1 MNSYTFTIKD
11 TYTSLRYNRCKF
23 LFLKGHGSMDIKIYE
38 YDAVVVGAGLAGL
51 AAAKELT
58 EAGKKTAVI
67 TKLHPLR
74 SHSGAA
80 QGGINAALH
89 KDDSTELHEFD
100 TVKGS
105 DYLADQ
111 DCVELMCTKAPETIR
126 WAERMGAV
134 FSRDEDGD
142 IAIRPFGGQSKPR
155 ACYAKDRTGLTLLQ
169 TIYEQADRA
178 GIEVFDEWY
187 AADLIYEDGKVSG
200 VVAYDIRNSQPAI
213 FNAKVTMFA
222 TGGHGRAYRFNSNAH
237 ANTGDSLSIVARH
250 GLPLEDME
258 FVQFHPS
265 GLGGSGVLISEAA
278 RGEGGRLFNSE
289 GERFM
294 TKYAP
299 NAMELASRDVVS
311 RAIMEEVRQGKGV
324 GKDGQ
329 SVNIDL
335 THLDPQIIL
344 TKLPELREL
353 AIAFQGQD
361 MLKEPIHIS
370 ATAHYSMGGIP
381 TNINCQVR
389 KSPTEMVEGF
399 YAAGECS
406 CVSVHGANR
415 LGANSVLEA
424 LLFGRHAGE
433 NMVKALNEGLSLRPA
448 RVSDADTMLAEMDT
462 LKTSNGKESVP
473 NLRETLQIGMTA
485 DAGVFRTKESLE
497 RQVALIDDLLAR
509 FKNIRI
515 DDKSNTFNTD
525 LQEAIELGHMLEFSK
540 FIVVGALER
549 EESRGGHFRED
560 FPTRDDVNFLKHT
573 YAYMDKEFN
582 ISTEWGE
589 VVLGKFEPKERTY

>member
-1 MNSYTFTIKD
+1 M
-11 TYTSLRYNRCKF
+11 
-23 LFLKGHGSMDIKIYE
+23 GIKIHE
-38 YDAVVVGAGLAGL
+38 YDAVIVGSGLAGL

-80 QGGINAALH
+80 QGGINAALG

-134 FSRDEDGD
+134 FSRDEEGD

-169 TIYEQADRA
+169 TIYEQAYRA

-187 AADLIYEDGKVSG
+187 CSDLIYKDGKVSG
-200 VVAYDIRNSQPAI
+200 VVAYDLRTSEPAI

-265 GLGGSGVLISEAA
+265 GLGSSGVLISEAA

-294 TKYAP
+294 SKYAP

-311 RAIMEEVRQGKGV
+311 RAIMEEVRQGRGV

-329 SVNIDL
+329 SVNLDL
-335 THLDPQIIL
+335 THLDPEIIL
-344 TKLPELREL
+344 TRLPELREL

-381 TNINCQVR
+381 TNINCQVQ
-389 KSPTEMVEGF
+389 KNAAGDLVEGF

-424 LLFGRHAGE
+424 LFFGRHAGE
-433 NMVKALNEGLSLRPA
+433 NMVKALDEGVELRPA
-448 RVSDADTMLAEMDT
+448 TEEDAQATINEMNT
-462 LKTSNGKESVP
+462 LLTSNGKERVAD
-473 NLRETLQIGMTA
+473 LRAELQAGMTA
-485 DAGVFRTKESLE
+485 DAGVFRSKESLE
-497 RQVALIDDLLAR
+497 RQLKLIDELLVR
-509 FKNIRI
+509 FKDIRI
-515 DDKSNTFNTD
+515 DDKSKTFNTD
-525 LQEAIELGHMLEFSK
+525 LQEATELGHMLEFSK
-540 FIVVGALER
+540 FIVYGALIR
-549 EESRGGHFRED
+549 EESRGGHYRED
-560 FPTRDDVNFLKHT
+560 FTERDDEKFLKHT
-573 YAYMDKEFN
+573 YAYMDKDYN
-582 ISTEWGE
+582 LTHEWGE
-589 VVLGKFEPKERTY
+589 VVIGKFEPMERKY

>member
-1 MNSYTFTIKD
+1 MNTNSD
-11 TYTSLRYNRCKF
+11 V
-23 LFLKGHGSMDIKIYE
+23 KIYE
-38 YDAVVVGAGLAGL
+38 YDAVIVGAGLAGL

-58 EAGKKTAVI
+58 AAGKRTAVI

-80 QGGINAALH
+80 QGGINAALG

-111 DCVELMCTKAPETIR
+111 DAVELMCTKAPETIR

-134 FSRDEDGD
+134 FSRDEEGD

-155 ACYAKDRTGLTLLQ
+155 ACYAKDRTGLAVLQ
-169 TIYEQADRA
+169 AIYEQAFRE

-187 AADLIYEDGKVSG
+187 AADLLYKDGKAYGVS
-200 VVAYDIRNSQPAI
+200 AFNIRDSQPAI
-213 FNAKVTMFA
+213 FNAKVVMFA
-222 TGGHGRAYRFNSNAH
+222 TGGHARAYRFNSNAH

-278 RGEGGRLFNSE
+278 RGEGGRLYNSE

-294 TKYAP
+294 SKYAP

-311 RAIMEEVRQGKGV
+311 RAIMEEVRQGRGV

-335 THLDPQIIL
+335 THLDPEIIL
-344 TKLPELREL
+344 TRLPELREL

-381 TNINCQVR
+381 TNIDCQVQ
-389 KSPTEMVEGF
+389 KNAEGDLVEGF

-433 NMVKALNEGLSLRPA
+433 NMVKALDEGVELHKA
-448 RVSDADTMLAEMDT
+448 TKADAEGMLEE
-462 LKTSNGKESVP
+462 LHRIKTSNGTERVAD
-473 NLRETLQIGMTA
+473 LRTELQNGMTA
-485 DAGVFRTKESLE
+485 NAGVFRTKESLE
-497 RQVALIDDLLAR
+497 KQIKLIDSLLKR
-509 FKNIRI
+509 YKNIRI
-515 DDKSNTFNTD
+515 DDKSNTFNTE
-525 LQEAIELGHMLEFSK
+525 LQEALELGHMLEFSK

-560 FPTRDDVNFLKHT
+560 FPTRDDERFLKHT
-573 YAYMDKEFN
+573 YAYMDKDYN
-582 ISTEWGE
+582 ITTEWGE
-589 VVLGKFEPKERTY
+589 VTLGKFEPKERTY

>member
-1 MNSYTFTIKD
+1 MIKANCKQKDIDTMSKNS
-11 TYTSLRYNRCKF
+11 
-23 LFLKGHGSMDIKIYE
+23 DIKIYE
-38 YDAVVVGAGLAGL
+38 YDAVIVGSGLAGL

-80 QGGINAALH
+80 QGGINAALG
-89 KDDSTELHEFD
+89 KEDSTELHEFD

-111 DCVELMCTKAPETIR
+111 DCVELMCSKAPETIR

-134 FSRDEDGD
+134 FSRDEEGD
-142 IAIRPFGGQSKPR
+142 IAIRPFGGQSQPR

-187 AADLIYEDGKVSG
+187 AGDIIYEDGKVSG
-200 VVAYDIRNSQPAI
+200 VVAYNIKDSEVAI

-222 TGGHGRAYRFNSNAH
+222 TGGNGRLFRFNSNAH

-294 TKYAP
+294 SKYAA

-311 RAIMEEVRQGKGV
+311 RAIMEEVRQGRGV

-329 SVNIDL
+329 SVNLDL
-335 THLDPQIIL
+335 THLDPEIIL
-344 TKLPELREL
+344 TRLPELREL

-389 KSPTEMVEGF
+389 KTPTEMVEGF
-399 YAAGECS
+399 YAAGECA

-424 LLFGRHAGE
+424 MLFGRHAGE
-433 NMVKALNEGLSLRPA
+433 NMIKTLDEGITLRKAT
-448 RVSDADTMLAEMDT
+448 VSDANRFVSEMNKI
-462 LKTSNGKESVP
+462 KTSNGVETIP
-473 NLRETLQIGMTA
+473 GLRVELQNGMTA
-485 DAGVFRTKESLE
+485 NAGVFRTKESLE
-497 RQVALIDDLLAR
+497 RQLAVIDDLLVR
-509 FKNIRI
+509 FNNVRI

-525 LQEAIELGHMLEFSK
+525 LQEALELGHMIESSK
-540 FIVVGALER
+540 VVVVGALNR
-549 EESRGGHFRED
+549 EESRGGHYRED
-560 FPTRDDVNFLKHT
+560 FPTRDDEKFMKHT
-573 YAYMDKEFN
+573 YAYMDEAFN
-582 ISTEWGE
+582 VRTEWGT
-589 VVLGKFEPKERTY
+589 VVQGKFEPMERKY

>member
-1 MNSYTFTIKD
+1 MND
-11 TYTSLRYNRCKF
+11 TS
-23 LFLKGHGSMDIKIYE
+23 DVKIYE
-38 YDAVVVGAGLAGL
+38 YDAVIVGSGLAGL

-89 KDDSTELHEFD
+89 PDDSTELHEFD

-134 FSRDEDGD
+134 FSRDEKGD

-155 ACYAKDRTGLTLLQ
+155 ACYAKDRTGLAVLQ
-169 TIYEQADRA
+169 AIYEQAHRA

-187 AADLIYEDGKVSG
+187 ASDIIYEDGKVSG
-200 VVAYDIRNSQPAI
+200 VAAYDIRNSQPAI

-311 RAIMEEVRQGKGV
+311 RAIMEEVRQGRGV

-335 THLDPQIIL
+335 THLDPEIIL
-344 TKLPELREL
+344 TRLPELREL

-361 MLKEPIHIS
+361 MLKEAIHIS

-381 TNINCQVR
+381 TNIDCQVQ
-389 KSPTEMVEGF
+389 KNAEGDLVEGF

-433 NMVKALNEGLSLRPA
+433 NMIKKLDEGIELRKAS
-448 RVSDADTMLAEMDT
+448 VSDADTMLAEMKK
-462 LKTSNGKESVP
+462 LKTSNGKERVP
-473 NLRETLQIGMTA
+473 ALRTELQDGMTLN
-485 DAGVFRTKESLE
+485 AGVFRTKESLE
-497 RQVALIDDLLAR
+497 KQIKLIDRLLKR
-509 FKNIRI
+509 FNNIRI
-515 DDKSNTFNTD
+515 DDKSETFNTD

-540 FIVVGALER
+540 FIVDGALNR
-549 EESRGGHFRED
+549 EESRGGHYRED
-560 FPTRDDVNFLKHT
+560 FPTRDDKNFLKHT
-573 YAYMDKEFN
+573 YATMDKDFN
-582 ISTEWGE
+582 LTHEWGK

>member
-1 MNSYTFTIKD
+1 
-11 TYTSLRYNRCKF
+11 
-23 LFLKGHGSMDIKIYE
+23 
-38 YDAVVVGAGLAGL
+38 
-51 AAAKELT
+51 
-58 EAGKKTAVI
+58 
-67 TKLHPLR
+67 
-74 SHSGAA
+74 
-80 QGGINAALH
+80 
-89 KDDSTELHEFD
+89 
-100 TVKGS
+100 
-105 DYLADQ
+105 
-111 DCVELMCTKAPETIR
+111 
-126 WAERMGAV
+126 
-134 FSRDEDGD
+134 
-142 IAIRPFGGQSKPR
+142 
-155 ACYAKDRTGLTLLQ
+155 
-169 TIYEQADRA
+169 
-178 GIEVFDEWY
+178 
-187 AADLIYEDGKVSG
+187 
-200 VVAYDIRNSQPAI
+200 
-213 FNAKVTMFA
+213 MFA
-222 TGGHGRAYRFNSNAH
+222 TGGHARAYRFNSNAH

-294 TKYAP
+294 SRYAP

-311 RAIMEEVRQGKGV
+311 RAIMQEVREGRGV

-344 TKLPELREL
+344 TRLPELREL

-381 TNINCQVR
+381 TNINCEVR
-389 KSPTEMVEGF
+389 KSPTEMTEGF

-433 NMVKALNEGLSLRPA
+433 NMVKKLNEGITLKKATPK
-448 RVSDADTMLAEMDT
+448 DAQRMLDEIET
-462 LKTSNGKESVP
+462 IKTSNGNESVSG
-473 NLRETLQIGMTA
+473 LRAELQSGMT
-485 DAGVFRTKESLE
+485 DNAGVFRTKKSLE
-497 RQVALIDDLLAR
+497 KQLKSIDSLLKR

-525 LQEAIELGHMLEFSK
+525 LQEALELGHMLEFSK
-540 FIVVGALER
+540 FIVYGALIR

-560 FPTRDDVNFLKHT
+560 FPQRDDKKFLKHT
-573 YAYMDKEFN
+573 YAYMDKEYN
-582 ISTEWGE
+582 ITTEWGD
-589 VVLGKFEPKERTY
+589 VVLGKFEPKERSY

>member
-1 MNSYTFTIKD
+1 
-11 TYTSLRYNRCKF
+11 
-23 LFLKGHGSMDIKIYE
+23 MDVKIYE
-38 YDAVVVGAGLAGL
+38 YDAVIVGAGLAGL

-80 QGGINAALH
+80 QGGINAALS

-111 DCVELMCTKAPETIR
+111 DAVELMCSKAPETIR

-134 FSRDEDGD
+134 FSRDKEGD

-169 TIYEQADRA
+169 TIYEQAFRA

-187 AADLIYEDGKVSG
+187 AGDLLYEDGKAYG
-200 VVAYDIRNSQPAI
+200 VVAYNIRNSKEVAI

-222 TGGHGRAYRFNSNAH
+222 TGGHARAYRFNSNAH
-237 ANTGDSLSIVARH
+237 ANTGDALSIVARH

-265 GLGGSGVLISEAA
+265 GLGGSGILISEAA
-278 RGEGGRLFNSE
+278 RGEGGRLYNSE

-294 TKYAP
+294 SKYAP

-324 GKDGQ
+324 GKDKQ

-335 THLDPQIIL
+335 THLDPEIIL
-344 TKLPELREL
+344 TRLPELREL

-381 TNINCQVR
+381 VNINCQVR
-389 KSPTEMVEGF
+389 KNSNELVEGF

-415 LGANSVLEA
+415 LGANSLLEA
-424 LLFGRHAGE
+424 LFFGRHAGE
-433 NMVKALNEGLSLRPA
+433 NMVKALDSGVELKKATKDDAKRFIDEFT
-448 RVSDADTMLAEMDT
+448 RV
-462 LKTSNGKESVP
+462 KTSNGKERVP
-473 NLRETLQIGMTA
+473 KLREELQNGMTA
-485 DAGVFRTKESLE
+485 DAGVFRSKESLE
-497 RQVALIDDLLAR
+497 RQLKLIDELIER
-509 FKNIRI
+509 YKNIRI
-515 DDKSNTFNTD
+515 DDKSDTFNTD
-525 LQEAIELGHMLEFSK
+525 LQEALELGHMLEFSK
-540 FIVVGALER
+540 FIVVGALNR
-549 EESRGGHFRED
+549 EESRGGHYRED
-560 FPTRDDVNFLKHT
+560 FPTRDDERFLKHT
-573 YAYMDKEFN
+573 YAYMDKDYN
-582 ISTEWGE
+582 INIEWGDI
-589 VVLGKFEPKERTY
+589 VLGKFEPMERKY

>member
-1 MNSYTFTIKD
+1 
-11 TYTSLRYNRCKF
+11 
-23 LFLKGHGSMDIKIYE
+23 MDVQIHN
-38 YDAVVVGAGLAGL
+38 YDVVIVGAGLAGL

-58 EAGKKTAVI
+58 TAGKKTAVI

-80 QGGINAALH
+80 QGGINAALGA
-89 KDDSTELHEFD
+89 DDSTELHEFD
-100 TVKGS
+100 TVKGG

-111 DCVELMCTKAPETIR
+111 DCVEFMCSRAPQTIR
-126 WAERMGAV
+126 WAEKMGAV
-134 FSRDEDGD
+134 FSRDEKGD

-169 TIYEQADRA
+169 TVYEQAHRA
-178 GIEVFDEWY
+178 GVEVFDEY
-187 AADLIYEDGKVSG
+187 YVADILYKDGKVSG
-200 VVAYDIRNSQPAI
+200 ISGYNIRDSKPVI
-213 FNAKVTMFA
+213 FNAKATMFA
-222 TGGHGRAYRFNSNAH
+222 TGGYGRAYKINSNAH
-237 ANTGDSLSIVARH
+237 ANTGDALSIVARH

-294 TKYAP
+294 SKYAP

-311 RAIMEEVRQGKGV
+311 RAITQEILEGRGV
-324 GKDGQ
+324 GENKD
-329 SVNIDL
+329 SVYIDL
-335 THLDPQIIL
+335 THLDPNIIM

-353 AIAFQGQD
+353 AIAFLGQD
-361 MLKEPIHIS
+361 MLKEPIEIA

-381 TNINCQVR
+381 VDRDCHVR
-389 KSPTEMVEGF
+389 KSPTELVDGF

-433 NMVKALNEGLSLRPA
+433 TIAKDLDDGKLSLRKA
-448 RVSDADTMLAEMDT
+448 TTSDADKMLEEFNRV
-462 LKTSNGKESVP
+462 KTSNGKERVP
-473 NLRETLQIGMTA
+473 ELREELQNSMTEN
-485 DAGVFRTKESLE
+485 AGVFRVEETLLKQRDILND
-497 RQVALIDDLLAR
+497 ILAR
-509 FKNIRI
+509 FDNIRI
-515 DDKSNTFNTD
+515 DDKSNLFNTD
-525 LQEAIELGHMLEFSK
+525 LQEAIELGHMIEFSR
-540 FIVVGALER
+540 FIVEGAIAR
-549 EESRGGHFRED
+549 KESRGAHYRED
-560 FPTRDDVNFLKHT
+560 YPTRDDENFMQHT
-573 YAYMDKEFN
+573 YLTLKEDN
-582 ISTEWGE
+582 SIAIEYAP
-589 VVLGKFEPKERTY
+589 VVQGKFEPIERTY

>member
-1 MNSYTFTIKD
+1 
-11 TYTSLRYNRCKF
+11 
-23 LFLKGHGSMDIKIYE
+23 MDVKIYQ
-38 YDAVVVGAGLAGL
+38 YDAVIVGAGLAGL
-51 AAAKELT
+51 AAARELT
-58 EAGKKTAVI
+58 AAGKKTAVI

-80 QGGINAALH
+80 QGGINAALGEG
-89 KDDSTELHEFD
+89 DSVELHEFD

-126 WAERMGAV
+126 WAEQMGAV
-134 FSRDEDGD
+134 FSRDDKGD

-169 TIYEQADRA
+169 TMYEQCVRENV
-178 GIEVFDEWY
+178 EVFDEWY
-187 AADLIYEDGKVSG
+187 AADIIYRDGKVSG
-200 VVAYDIRNSQPAI
+200 VVAFDIRNAKPAI
-213 FNAKVTMFA
+213 FNAKATMFA
-222 TGGHGRAYRFNSNAH
+222 TGGHARAYKINSNAH

-265 GLGGSGVLISEAA
+265 GLGGSGILISEAA

-294 TKYAP
+294 EKYAP

-311 RAIMEEVRQGKGV
+311 RAIMQEIREGRGV
-324 GKDGQ
+324 GPNKDAVG
-329 SVNIDL
+329 IDL
-335 THLDPQIIL
+335 THLDPEIIL
-344 TKLPELREL
+344 TRLPELREL
-353 AIAFQGQD
+353 AITFLGQD
-361 MLKEPIHIS
+361 MLKEPIHIA

-381 TNINCQVR
+381 VDINCHVR
-389 KSPTEMVEGF
+389 KNPKELVEGF

-424 LLFGRHAGE
+424 LLFGRHAGQ
-433 NMVKALNEGLSLRPA
+433 NMLKDLSTLTLRPA
-448 RVSDADTMLAEMDT
+448 TSEDAAVMLAEYQWV
-462 LKTSNGKESVP
+462 KTNNGNEKVAK
-473 NLRETLQIGMTA
+473 LREELQESMTKG
-485 DAGVFRTKESLE
+485 AGVFRTAESLT
-497 RQVALIDDLLAR
+497 RQKEKIKELLAR
-509 FKNIRI
+509 YKHIRV
-515 DDKSNTFNTD
+515 DDKSSVFNTEI
-525 LQEAIELGHMLEFSK
+525 QEAIELGHMLEYSL
-540 FIVVGALER
+540 FIVEGALAR

-560 FPTRDDVNFLKHT
+560 FPTRDDEKFLKHT
-573 YAYMDKEFN
+573 YAYMDKDFN
-582 ISTEWGE
+582 ITQEYAD
-589 VVLGKFEPKERTY
+589 VVLGKFEVKERTY

>member
-1 MNSYTFTIKD
+1 
-11 TYTSLRYNRCKF
+11 
-23 LFLKGHGSMDIKIYE
+23 MDVKIYE
-38 YDAVVVGAGLAGL
+38 YDAVIVGAGLAGL

-80 QGGINAALH
+80 QGGINAALG

-134 FSRDEDGD
+134 FSRDEEGD

-155 ACYAKDRTGLTLLQ
+155 ACYAKDRTGLAVLQ
-169 TIYEQADRA
+169 AIYEQADRA

-187 AADLIYEDGKVSG
+187 CADLIYEDGKVSG
-200 VVAYDIRNSQPAI
+200 VVAYDLRNSEPAI

-222 TGGHGRAYRFNSNAH
+222 TGGHARAYRFNSNAH

-335 THLDPQIIL
+335 THLDPSIIL

-433 NMVKALNEGLSLRPA
+433 NMVKQLNEGIELRPA
-448 RVSDADTMLAEMDT
+448 KLSDADTMLEEIKT
-462 LKTSNGKESVP
+462 LKTSNGKESVA
-473 NLRETLQIGMTA
+473 NLRETLQIGMTKN
-485 DAGVFRTKESLE
+485 AGVFRTKESLE
-497 RQVALIDDLLAR
+497 EQIALIDELLGR
-509 FKNIRI
+509 FKHIRI
-515 DDKSNTFNTD
+515 DDKSKTFNTE
-525 LQEAIELGHMLEFSK
+525 LQEATELGHMLEFSK
-540 FIVVGALER
+540 FIVVGALNR

-573 YAYMDKEFN
+573 YAYMDKDYN
-582 ISTEWGE
+582 ITTEWGE

>member
-1 MNSYTFTIKD
+1 MSNNS
-11 TYTSLRYNRCKF
+11 
-23 LFLKGHGSMDIKIYE
+23 DIKIYE
-38 YDAVVVGAGLAGL
+38 YDAVIVGSGLAGL

-80 QGGINAALH
+80 QGGINAALG
-89 KDDSTELHEFD
+89 KEDSTELHEFD

-134 FSRDEDGD
+134 FSRDEEGD
-142 IAIRPFGGQSKPR
+142 IAIRPFGGQSQPR

-187 AADLIYEDGKVSG
+187 AGDLLYEDGKVSG
-200 VVAYDIRNSQPAI
+200 VAAYNIKDSKPAI

-311 RAIMEEVRQGKGV
+311 RAIMEEVRQGRGV

-335 THLDPQIIL
+335 THLDPEIIL
-344 TKLPELREL
+344 TRLPELREL

-381 TNINCQVR
+381 TNIDCQVQ
-389 KSPTEMVEGF
+389 KNAAGDLVEGF

-433 NMVKALNEGLSLRPA
+433 NMIKALEEGVVLRPA
-448 RVSDADTMLAEMDT
+448 TASDADVMLAEMNKI
-462 LKTSNGKESVP
+462 KTSNGNESVP
-473 NLRETLQIGMTA
+473 KLREELQIGMTA
-485 DAGVFRTKESLE
+485 DAGVFRSKESLG
-497 RQVALIDDLLAR
+497 RQLKLIDELLVR
-509 FKNIRI
+509 FNDIRI

-540 FIVVGALER
+540 FIVDGALNR
-549 EESRGGHFRED
+549 EESRGGHYRED
-560 FPTRDDVNFLKHT
+560 FPTRDDEKFMVHT
-573 YAYMDKEFN
+573 YATMDKEFN
-582 ISTEWGE
+582 ITTEWGE
-589 VVLGKFEPKERTY
+589 VTQGKFEPMERKY

>member
-1 MNSYTFTIKD
+1 MSKNS
-11 TYTSLRYNRCKF
+11 
-23 LFLKGHGSMDIKIYE
+23 DIKIYE
-38 YDAVVVGAGLAGL
+38 YDAVVVGSGLAGL

-80 QGGINAALH
+80 QGGINAALG

-134 FSRDEDGD
+134 FSRDDKGD
-142 IAIRPFGGQSKPR
+142 IAIRPFGGQSQPR

-187 AADLIYEDGKVSG
+187 AGDLLYEDGKVSG
-200 VVAYDIRNSQPAI
+200 VVAYDILNSKVAI
-213 FNAKVTMFA
+213 FNTKVTMFA
-222 TGGHGRAYRFNSNAH
+222 TGGNGRLFRFNSNAH

-299 NAMELASRDVVS
+299 NAMELASRDVVA

-335 THLDPQIIL
+335 THLDPEIIL
-344 TKLPELREL
+344 KRLPELREL

-381 TNINCQVR
+381 TNIDCQVR
-389 KSPTEMVEGF
+389 KNPRELVEGF
-399 YAAGECS
+399 YAAGECA

-424 LLFGRHAGE
+424 MLFGRHAGE
-433 NMVKALNEGLSLRPA
+433 NMIKALDEGISLRKA
-448 RVSDADTMLAEMDT
+448 TVADADRLITEMHT
-462 LKTSNGKESVP
+462 IKTSNGPERIPVI
-473 NLRETLQIGMTA
+473 RTELQNGMTA
-485 DAGVFRTKESLE
+485 DAGVFRTNESLD
-497 RQVALIDDLLAR
+497 RQLKLIDELLER
-509 FKNIRI
+509 FKHVRI
-515 DDKSNTFNTD
+515 DDKSYTFNTD
-525 LQEAIELGHMLEFSK
+525 LQEAIELGHMLESAK
-540 FIVVGALER
+540 IVVVGALTR

-560 FPTRDDVNFLKHT
+560 FPTRDDEKFLKHT
-573 YAYMDKEFN
+573 YAYMDKDFN
-582 ISTEWGE
+582 VTTEWGD
-589 VVLGKFEPKERTY
+589 VVLGKFKPMERTY

>member
-1 MNSYTFTIKD
+1 
-11 TYTSLRYNRCKF
+11 
-23 LFLKGHGSMDIKIYE
+23 MDVQIYQ

-51 AAAKELT
+51 AAARELT
-58 EAGKKTAVI
+58 AAGKKTAVI

-80 QGGINAALH
+80 QGGINAALGA
-89 KDDSTELHEFD
+89 DDSTDLHQFD

-111 DCVELMCTKAPETIR
+111 DCVELMCEGAPETIR

-134 FSRDEDGD
+134 FSRDEKGD

-169 TIYEQADRA
+169 TIYEQAHRE

-187 AADLIYEDGKVSG
+187 VADIIYKDGKVSG
-200 VVAYDIRNSQPAI
+200 VCAYDIRTSKPAI

-222 TGGHGRAYRFNSNAH
+222 TGGYGRAYKINSNAH
-237 ANTGDSLSIVARH
+237 ANTGDALSIVARK

-265 GLGGSGVLISEAA
+265 GLGGSGILISEAA
-278 RGEGGRLFNSE
+278 RGEGGRLFNSK

-311 RAIMEEVRQGKGV
+311 RAITQEILDGNGV
-324 GKDGQ
+324 GANKDA
-329 SVNIDL
+329 VNIDL
-335 THLDPQIIL
+335 THLDPNIIL

-353 AIAFQGQD
+353 AITFLGQD
-361 MLKEPIHIS
+361 MLKEPIHIA

-381 TNINCQVR
+381 TDINCQVQ
-389 KSPTEMVEGF
+389 KDAEGGLVEGF

-424 LLFGRHAGE
+424 LFFGRHAGE
-433 NMVKALNEGLSLRPA
+433 SILKVIDDIELREA
-448 RVSDADTMLAEMDT
+448 SVADAQDMLDEVNRV
-462 LKTSNGKESVP
+462 KTSNGLERVP
-473 NLRETLQIGMTA
+473 VIRDELQDSMTKN
-485 DAGVFRTKESLE
+485 AGVFRTADSLTVQAKII
-497 RQVALIDDLLAR
+497 RDLLAR
-509 FKNIRI
+509 YKNIRI
-515 DDKSNTFNTD
+515 DDKSNTFNTE
-525 LQEAIELGHMLEFSK
+525 LQEAIELEHMLEYSL
-540 FIVVGALER
+540 FIVEGALAR
-549 EESRGGHFRED
+549 EESRGGHFRDD
-560 FPTRDDVNFLKHT
+560 FPTRDDDKFLKHT
-573 YAYMDKEFN
+573 YAYMDRDYNMTHEYAD
-582 ISTEWGE
+582 
-589 VVLGKFEPKERTY
+589 VVLGKFEVKERTY

>member
-1 MNSYTFTIKD
+1 MNTNSD
-11 TYTSLRYNRCKF
+11 V
-23 LFLKGHGSMDIKIYE
+23 KIYE
-38 YDAVVVGAGLAGL
+38 YDAVIVGAGLAGL

-58 EAGKKTAVI
+58 AAGKKTAVI

-80 QGGINAALH
+80 QGGINAALG

-111 DCVELMCTKAPETIR
+111 DAVELMCTKAPETIR
-126 WAERMGAV
+126 WAERMGTV
-134 FSRDEDGD
+134 FSRDEEGD

-155 ACYAKDRTGLTLLQ
+155 ACYAKDRTGLALLQ
-169 TIYEQADRA
+169 AIYEQAFRE

-187 AADLIYEDGKVSG
+187 AGDMIYKDGKVSG
-200 VVAYDIRNSQPAI
+200 VVAYDIRNSKVAV
-213 FNAKVTMFA
+213 FNTKVTMFA
-222 TGGHGRAYRFNSNAH
+222 TGGNGRLYRFNSNAH

-265 GLGGSGVLISEAA
+265 GLGGSGILISEAA
-278 RGEGGRLFNSE
+278 RGEGGRLYNSL

-294 TKYAP
+294 EKYAP

-311 RAIMEEVRQGKGV
+311 RAIMEEVRQGRGV

-344 TKLPELREL
+344 TRLPELREL

-389 KSPTEMVEGF
+389 KSPTELVEGF
-399 YAAGECS
+399 YAAGECA

-433 NMVKALNEGLSLRPA
+433 NMIKALDEGASLRKA
-448 RVSDADTMLAEMDT
+448 TAADADTFVEELT
-462 LKTSNGKESVP
+462 RIKTSNGTERVP
-473 NLRETLQIGMTA
+473 ELRTELQNGMTA
-485 DAGVFRTKESLE
+485 DAGVFRTKESLD
-497 RQVALIDDLLAR
+497 RQLKLINSLLKR

-515 DDKSNTFNTD
+515 DDKSKTFNTD
-525 LQEAIELGHMLEFSK
+525 LQEAIELGHMLESAK
-540 FIVVGALER
+540 FVVEGALVR
-549 EESRGGHFRED
+549 EESRGGHYRED
-560 FPTRDDVNFLKHT
+560 FPTRDDKKFLKHT
-573 YAYMDKEFN
+573 YAYMDKDYN
-582 ISTEWGE
+582 VSIEWGD

>member
-1 MNSYTFTIKD
+1 MQLED
-11 TYTSLRYNRCKF
+11 L
-23 LFLKGHGSMDIKIYE
+23 KIYE

-51 AAAKELT
+51 AAAKELK
-58 EAGKKTAVI
+58 EAGKKVAVI

-80 QGGINAALH
+80 QGGINAALG

-105 DYLADQ
+105 DYLGDQ
-111 DCVELMCTKAPETIR
+111 DAIELMCSKAPETIR

-134 FSRDEDGD
+134 FSRDDKGD
-142 IAIRPFGGQSKPR
+142 IARRPFGGQSKPR
-155 ACYAKDRTGLTLLQ
+155 ACYAADRTGLTLLQ
-169 TIYEQADRA
+169 TIYEQAFRA
-178 GIEVFDEWY
+178 GIEVFDEY
-187 AADLIYEDGKVSG
+187 YCADVLYENGKAKG
-200 VVAYDIRNSQPAI
+200 VVAYDIRTSKPAI

-222 TGGHGRAYRFNSNAH
+222 TGGYGRAYSINSNAH
-237 ANTGDSLSIVARH
+237 ANTGDALSIFARR

-311 RAIMEEVRQGKGV
+311 RAIMEEIRQGRGV
-324 GKDGQ
+324 GPNKDA
-329 SVNIDL
+329 VYIDL
-335 THLDPQIIL
+335 THLPKETIL

-353 AIAFQGQD
+353 AITFLGQD
-361 MLKEPIHIS
+361 MLKEPIMIA

-381 TNINCQVR
+381 VNKRCQVR
-389 KSPTEMVEGF
+389 QSPTEFVEGL

-415 LGANSVLEA
+415 LGANSLLEA
-424 LLFGRHAGE
+424 IFFGRVAGE
-433 NMVKALNEGLSLRPA
+433 SMLKDLESIELAPADKSEAADAIAKIEKIRTNNGDERVPALRAELQHSM
-448 RVSDADTMLAEMDT
+448 TM
-462 LKTSNGKESVP
+462 
-473 NLRETLQIGMTA
+473 
-485 DAGVFRTKESLE
+485 DAGVFRTEESLA
-497 RQVALIDDLLAR
+497 RQKEKLNEIYNR
-509 FKNIRI
+509 YQNIRI

-525 LQEAIELGHMLEFSK
+525 LQEAIELGHIIDFSL
-540 FIVVGALER
+540 FIVDCALAR
-549 EESRGGHFRED
+549 KESRGAHFRED
-560 FPTRDDVNFLKHT
+560 YPTRDDENFLKHT
-573 YAYMDKEFN
+573 YAKFSGDYELELSYGD
-582 ISTEWGE
+582 
-589 VVLGKFEPKERTY
+589 VVLGKFEPQERKY